1 MNKLEIIRGV
11 YSNPEVIKNY
21 STIQWNQLLK
31 EGHATGLLAR
41 IYYLIKKRHLIEFIP
56 ESIVWHFSSAYT
68 YSIAHH
74 QDILIEVEQVNKAF
88 KMTDQKPIFLKGVAY
103 LLANDE
109 ASHGRTFSDID
120 IFINIKYLPA
130 VERLLHWHGWSA
142 GDVDHYDDQYYRQW
156 MHEIP
161 ALTHKSRGSTLD
173 VHHNLLPKTSRIFF
187 DGRAVEEEADV
198 DLKIL
203 SAEDRVIHSIVHLFL
218 ESEFEKGMRDIT
230 DIDLL
235 IQQHQSY
242 DEHFLMSLVDRSITL
257 GVAKLVFY
265 ALRYASIYLQTPV
278 TLQVNKKIAV
288 YAPGKLQLKL
298 MDQLFTSVLFRPL
311 SLERTLNNRFAH
323 FLMFMRGH
331 WIRMPLHLL
340 IPHLC
345 HKAFITPFTQSK
357 KTTVNK

>member
-1 MNKLEIIRGV
+1 MNKLEALREV
-11 YSNPEVIKNY
+11 YSKPEVIKSY
-21 STIQWNQLLK
+21 SKIQWNQLLK
-31 EGHATGLLAR
+31 EGYATGLLAR
-41 IYYLIKKRHLIEFIP
+41 IYYLIEKDQLIEFIP

-74 QDILIEVEQVNKAF
+74 QDILIEVEYVNKAF
-88 KMTDQKPIFLKGVAY
+88 KMCGQVPIFLKGVAY

-109 ASHGRTFSDID
+109 AAHGRTFSDID
-120 IFINIKYLPA
+120 IFINKMHLPT
-130 VERLLHWHGWSA
+130 VERLLHWHGWNA
-142 GDVDHYDDQYYRQW
+142 GDVDHYDDEYYRKW

-161 ALTHKSRGSTLD
+161 ALTHISRGSTLD
-173 VHHNLLPKTSRIFF
+173 VHHNLLPQTSRFFF
-187 DGRAVEEEADV
+187 DGKAVEEKADV
-198 DLKIL
+198 NLKIL
-203 SAEDRVIHSIVHLFL
+203 SAEDRIIHSIVHLFL

-235 IQQHQSY
+235 IQQHQLY
-242 DEHFLMSLVDRSITL
+242 NEHFLMDLVDRAIIL
-257 GVAKLVFY
+257 GVGRLVFY
-265 ALRYASIYLQTPV
+265 ALRYASIYLHTPV

-288 YAPGKLQLKL
+288 YAPRKLQLKL
-298 MDQLFTSVLFRPL
+298 MDRLFTSVLFRPL

-340 IPHLC
+340 IPHLF
-345 HKAFITPFTQSK
+345 HKAFITPLTQSK